1 MPEAEPGLSSFV
13 LLTAHTRKS
22 LVVWVRNALVW
33 IHSDILMI
41 TLFIID
47 PIPWTKPSSTQLTQ
61 EEINP
66 APMESNNV
74 DPMQMQEDLLQ
85 LM

>member
-1 MPEAEPGLSSFV
+1 
-13 LLTAHTRKS
+13 
-22 LVVWVRNALVW
+22 
-33 IHSDILMI
+33 MI

-47 PIPWTKPSSTQLTQ
+47 PIPCTKPSSTQLTQ

-66 APMESNNV
+66 APMESNNM
-74 DPMQMQEDLLQ
+74 DPMQMQEDVLQ